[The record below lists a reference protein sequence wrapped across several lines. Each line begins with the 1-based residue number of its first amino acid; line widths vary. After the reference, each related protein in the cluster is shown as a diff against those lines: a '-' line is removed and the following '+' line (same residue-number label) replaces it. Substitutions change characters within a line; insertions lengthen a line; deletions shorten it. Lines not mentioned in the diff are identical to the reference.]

1 MKKIY
6 KLYKLRNTVA
16 SIGIF
21 DGVHRGHK
29 KILHKLIVEAKREN
43 AKSLVITFYPHP
55 RALLNKDSKVPL
67 LTSLEHRIRL
77 IKDIGVDFLYVIRF
91 TKSFSR
97 IEPDDFIRKILVK
110 GINIKALVVGKTFL
124 FGQKGRGDFSL
135 LSKLSREYGF
145 RLFGVEPLVMRKRLI
160 SSTRVRHAIEKGD
173 LKTASSMLG
182 RPVSILGTVVRG
194 RGVGRKLGFPTANIN
209 PHHEAIPPSGVYAVD
224 VIVGR
229 RTRKGILNIGINP
242 TFKKNKES
250 TIELHIFNFK
260 KDIYAKDAE
269 IIFKKKIRNEIK
281 FDSVEALR
289 KQIKLDVLKVS

>member
-6 KLYKLRNTVA
+6 RPYKLRKAVA

-29 KILHKLIVEAKREN
+29 KILHKLIMEAKKQN
-43 AKSLVITFYPHP
+43 AKSLIITFYPHP
-55 RALLNKDSKVPL
+55 RVLLNKDSNVPL

-77 IKDIGVDFLYVIRF
+77 IKDTGVDFLYVIRF

-97 IEPDDFIRKILVK
+97 MEPDEFIKKILVK
-110 GINIKALVVGKTFL
+110 GINIKALVVGKNFL
-124 FGQKGRGDFSL
+124 FGQKGKGNFSL
-135 LSKLSREYGF
+135 LSKLSKEYGF
-145 RLFGVEPLVMRKRLI
+145 RLFGVEPLVMKKSLI
-160 SSTRVRHAIEKGD
+160 SSTRIRRAIEKGD

-194 RGVGRKLGFPTANIN
+194 RGIGRKLGFPTANIN

-224 VIVGR
+224 VIVDR
-229 RTRKGILNIGINP
+229 KTCKGILNIGISP

-250 TIELHIFNFK
+250 TIELHIFNFR

-269 IIFKKKIRNEIK
+269 IIFKKKIRNERRFNSI
-281 FDSVEALR
+281 EALR
-289 KQIKLDVLKVS
+289 KQIKLDVLRVS